1 MTWTPWH
8 ELRVRVA
15 AGFAI
20 GATAI
25 AIYAAAWALAEPRVE
40 ASPSLSFSVPAATR
54 TLPARP
60 PIAQLAALAPFGVL
74 ESAATPA
81 ASAALVPAI
90 TLVGTLAGADSP
102 AAICRLGTGT
112 ARILHVGDTLGGW
125 RLQQVTPGRAVF
137 VDGALARHELR
148 LSPVGK

>member
-1 MTWTPWH
+1 MPWH
-8 ELRVRVA
+8 DVRVRVA
-15 AGFAI
+15 AGFAL
-20 GATAI
+20 GAA
-25 AIYAAAWALAEPRVE
+25 ALAVYAAAWALTEPRV
-40 ASPSLSFSVPAATR
+40 APSPPLPFGVPATER

-60 PIAQLAALAPFGVL
+60 PIAQLAALAPFGVS
-74 ESAATPA
+74 ESTSAPATSAAF
-81 ASAALVPAI
+81 VPAI

-102 AAICRLGTGT
+102 AAIFRLGTGM
-112 ARILHVGDTLGGW
+112 ARILHPGDTLGGW